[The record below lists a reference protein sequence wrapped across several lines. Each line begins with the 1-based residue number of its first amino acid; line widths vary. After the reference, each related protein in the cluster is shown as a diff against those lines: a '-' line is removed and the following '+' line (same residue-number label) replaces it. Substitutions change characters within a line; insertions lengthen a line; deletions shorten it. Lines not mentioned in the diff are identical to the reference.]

1 MKIYIWKSN
10 NIGDGANVP
19 IFQQLVENPEFMDC
33 AYMRNFSH
41 EVNDTYIV
49 FGMGSILSACHHNSS
64 KDIICGSGLISD
76 QRQPIQP
83 KHFISVRG
91 PLTRKCFLDAG
102 ISCPSV
108 YGDIGL
114 LFRYFFPAPIA
125 VSKKYKIGFIP
136 HYIDANLPIIKEIK
150 GNPDC
155 TIIDINQALTPVKF
169 VQEIHECDV
178 ILSSSLHGII
188 ISDSYGIPAHHIVL
202 SKNVV
207 GGSFKFRDYY
217 ASVNRPYFHID
228 LSSLYTEQLLTQC
241 KPYTVDFDFDSY
253 YTYIQSSLQSIE
265 RGIIP

>member
-19 IFQQLVENPEFMDC
+19 IFQQLVSNPEFIDC
-33 AYMRNFSH
+33 AHMRNFGS
-41 EVNDTYIV
+41 EANDTYVV

-64 KDIICGSGLISD
+64 KDVICGSGLISD

-102 ISCPSV
+102 ISCPPV

-114 LFRYFFPAPIA
+114 LFRYFFPAPLC
-125 VSKKYKIGFIP
+125 VPKKYKIGFIP
-136 HYIDANLPIIKEIK
+136 HYIDATLPIIKEMVK
-150 GNPDC
+150 NPDF
-155 TIIDINQALTPVKF
+155 TIIDINQALTPAKF
-169 VQEIHECDV
+169 VHEIYECDV

-202 SKNVV
+202 SNNVV
-207 GGSFKFRDYY
+207 GGTFKFRDYY
-217 ASVNRPYFHID
+217 ASVNRQYFHID
-228 LSSLYTEQLLTQC
+228 LSSLDTEQLLTQC
-241 KPYTVDFDFDSY
+241 KPYKVDFEFDSY
-253 YTYIQSSLQSIE
+253 YKYIQSSLQSIE
-265 RGIIP
+265 GGIVP